1 MARINLLMIGV
12 AGLLMASAGVAEA
25 QFRGGRTPRQGA
37 CFYKDANYR
46 GAYFC
51 ADAGEELESMPS
63 GANDE
68 ISSIRIFGG
77 AEVVVYES
85 RRFRGNSRAFTR
97 DVSNLERERLNDK
110 ISSVQVLGRSFTGG
124 RPPFGGGR
132 GDNPE
137 RVIRRAYQ
145 DLLDR
150 EPDAAGMRQYRR
162 RMIDDG
168 WTEAQVRESI
178 RSSPEYREKQTM
190 TPARAQEIVARAYRN
205 VLRRDPDP
213 GSRSYVQRVLRDG
226 WTQQDVERELRKS
239 PEYRNR
245 R

>member
-1 MARINLLMIGV
+1 MARIHVLTIGV
-12 AGLLMASAGVAEA
+12 AGLLAASAGVAEA
-25 QFRGGRTPRQGA
+25 QFGRGTPRQGA

-85 RRFRGNSRAFTR
+85 RRFRGNSRTFTR
-97 DVSNLERERLNDK
+97 DVANLERERLNDK
-110 ISSVQVLGRSFTGG
+110 ISSVRVLGRSFTGG
-124 RPPFGGGR
+124 RPPFGGG
-132 GDNPE
+132 GNSPE
-137 RVIRRAYQ
+137 RIIRRAYQ
-145 DLLDR
+145 DLLGR
-150 EPDAAGMRQYRR
+150 EPNAAGMRQYRS

-178 RSSPEYREKQTM
+178 RSSPEYREKHTM
-190 TPARAQEIVARAYRN
+190 TPAKAQDIVARAYRN
-205 VLRRDPDP
+205 VLRREPDP
-213 GSRSYVQRVLRDG
+213 GSRTYVQRVLRDG